1 MIPFLKQVANHYFD
15 CGNIS
20 DKCFI
25 FPNRRSLLFFR
36 KYLSEAVKDTAK
48 PILEP
53 QMFTMNDFFFRVSSV
68 SITDRVSLLLC
79 LYDCY
84 KALYPKAESL
94 DEFIFWGDVILADFD
109 DVDKYKANPKGI
121 FTNIADLKAI
131 QDNFSY
137 LSDVQRRALE
147 EFLGHFRIAETLK
160 VDLESSNPNVKEK
173 FIQIW
178 DLLYPLYVS
187 FNKSLAEQG
196 QAYEGMAYR
205 HLAEKMEKEPAPD
218 VLKRGFS
225 NVKGFVFVGLNALN
239 ECEKLVMGKMRDAGM
254 AEFCWDY
261 STNMIKNPQ
270 NKSSFFMQQNVTS
283 FPQAFK
289 LSDDEQN
296 IPNINVIS
304 VPSSIGQVKQVP
316 NILKEHS
323 KDCAIVLPD
332 ENLLIPLLNT
342 IPEDIEAVKIT
353 MGYPMSGSS
362 FYALMTEI
370 SAMQLHL
377 RHREDG
383 WYYYYKQVWSIF
395 SNGIF
400 VKVCGVDEL
409 EAVSQ
414 IKQSAKLYVP
424 QSDLS
429 GNWLF
434 DLVFRPIVTDPK
446 ASTADSISSLED
458 YQLSV
463 LEGIAPKLKEDSDMS
478 LELNFAKEYF
488 SAVNRL
494 KSVQLHDIVPATY
507 FRFLQQL
514 LGGMSVPFRGEP
526 LKGLQIMGPLETR
539 ALDFKNLII
548 LSCNEG
554 MFPRRSVISSFIPAE
569 LRTGFNL
576 PTYENQDK
584 VWAYYFYRMIQR
596 AENVWLIYDSRTEGL
611 QTGEESRYIK
621 QLEYHFRVK
630 LNRFVAKPAVPD
642 TPKEIEISKSEDDVK
657 AIRNMTF
664 SASSLQKYLSCPA
677 QFYYHYIKKYEPES
691 EVSES
696 MDGGMIGSVYHD
708 TMFSI
713 YVGGDAL
720 KPDFDMDRENMNEYL
735 STHPLKDVTKEYVDS
750 ILKAPQV
757 IKDKIRAL
765 VKKNLN
771 SVEVS
776 GRNLVLEAVI
786 LIYVQQTLRKDRQLM
801 EEEKVD
807 RIRIYGLEKK
817 VLWSFNGFNFVGYLD
832 RLDGFHDD
840 ELRIVDYKTGKVQDN
855 EENINSENAADVVD
869 KLFMV
874 DSPSRPKI
882 ALQLFLYDKFLESNE
897 EYRGKTFY
905 KCIYKVP
912 TLFTSEINK
921 IEKCEEFDHMVEDR
935 LKTLFDD
942 MTNLSIPFRR
952 TEDTKL
958 CGYCDFKNICGR

>member
-1 MIPFLKQVANHYFD
+1 MVPFLKQVASHYFD
-15 CGNIS
+15 EGGIS

-36 KYLSEAVKDTAK
+36 KYLSESVKDTTR

-53 QMFTMNDFFFRVSSV
+53 LMFTMNDFFFRVSSV
-68 SITDRVSLLLC
+68 SITDRVSLLLY

-84 KALYPKAESL
+84 KSIYQKAEPL

-109 DVDKYKANPKGI
+109 DVDKYLADPKSI
-121 FTNIADLKAI
+121 FANIADLKVL

-137 LSDVQRRALE
+137 LSDVQRKALE
-147 EFLGHFRIAETLK
+147 EFLGHFRIADTLK
-160 VDLESSNPNVKEK
+160 VNLDSSDPNVKEK
-173 FIQIW
+173 FLQIW
-178 DLLYPLYVS
+178 NLLYPLYVS
-187 FNKSLAEQG
+187 FNKCLAEQG

-205 HLAEKMEKEPAPD
+205 HLAEKMKNEPATD
-218 VLKRGFS
+218 VLKKGFS
-225 NVKGFVFVGLNALN
+225 NVKGFVFVGLNALSD
-239 ECEKLVMGKMRDAGM
+239 CEKLVMGKMRDAGM

-261 STNMIKNPQ
+261 SSNLIKDLK
-270 NKSSFFMQQNVTS
+270 NKSSVFMKDNIVR
-283 FPQAFK
+283 FPQAFV
-289 LSDDEQN
+289 LNDEQN
-296 IPNINVIS
+296 NVPVINVIS
-304 VPSSIGQVKQVP
+304 VPSSVGQTKQVP

-342 IPEDIEAVKIT
+342 IPEDIDAVNVT

-370 SAMQLHL
+370 SALQLHL
-377 RHREDG
+377 RHREDV
-383 WYYYYKQVWSIF
+383 WYYYHKQVWSVF
-395 SNGIF
+395 SNAIF
-400 VKVCGVDEL
+400 LKVCSDEEL
-409 EAVSQ
+409 KVVTR
-414 IKQSAKLYVP
+414 IKQEAKLYVP
-424 QSDLS
+424 QTDLS
-429 GNWLF
+429 GTKLF
-434 DLVFRPIVTDPK
+434 DLVFKPIVKDPK
-446 ASTADSISSLED
+446 ASSSSGIRELED

-463 LEGIAPKLKEDSDMS
+463 LEGIAPQLKEDPDMS

-488 SAVNRL
+488 GAVNRL
-494 KSVQLHDIVPATY
+494 RSVQLSIMPVTY
-507 FRFLQQL
+507 FRLLQQL
-514 LGGMSVPFRGEP
+514 VGGMSVPFRGEP

-539 ALDFKNLII
+539 ALDFENLII

-554 MFPRRSVISSFIPAE
+554 MFPRRSVSSSFIPAE
-569 LRTGFNL
+569 LRKGFGL
-576 PTYENQDK
+576 PTYENQDI

-596 AENVWLIYDSRTEGL
+596 AQNVWLIYDSRTEGL

-642 TPKEIEISKSEDDVK
+642 TPKEIEIIKSENDVK
-657 AIRNMTF
+657 AIRSITF

-677 QFYYHYIKKYEPES
+677 QFYYHYICKYEPES

-708 TMFSI
+708 TMFAV

-720 KPDFDMDRENMNEYL
+720 KPDFDMDRDNMNEYM
-735 STHPLKDVTKEYVDS
+735 STHPLKDVTKEYVDYM
-750 ILKAPQV
+750 LKTPIV

-765 VKKNLN
+765 IKKSLN
-771 SVEVS
+771 SMEVS

-801 EEEKVD
+801 DEEKVD
-807 RIRIYGLEKK
+807 RIHIYGLEKK
-817 VLWSFNGFNFVGYLD
+817 ASWSFNGFNFIGYLD
-832 RLDGFHDD
+832 RLDGFHD
-840 ELRIVDYKTGKVQDN
+840 EIRIVDYKTGKVQDN
-855 EENINSENAADVVD
+855 EEKIDAKNAADIVE
-869 KLFMV
+869 KLFMA

-882 ALQLFLYDKFLESNE
+882 ALQLFLYDKFMESDAD
-897 EYRGKTFY
+897 YAGKTFY
-905 KCIYKVP
+905 NCIYKVP
-912 TLFTSEINK
+912 TLFTSEINN
-921 IEKCEEFDHMVEDR
+921 IEKCEDFDDKVEER
-935 LKTLFDD
+935 LKTLFDE
-942 MTNLSIPFRR
+942 MTDLSKPFRR
-952 TEDTKL
+952 TSDTRL